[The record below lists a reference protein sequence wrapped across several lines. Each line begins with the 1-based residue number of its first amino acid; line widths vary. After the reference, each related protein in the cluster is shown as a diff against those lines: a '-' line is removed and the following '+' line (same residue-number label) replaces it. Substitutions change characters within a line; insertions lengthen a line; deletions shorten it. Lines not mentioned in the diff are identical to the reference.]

1 MASLRRMDVMKKW
14 FKKHKQMFILIIV
27 VLLVIALGLAP
38 IVSFF
43 M

>member
-1 MASLRRMDVMKKW
+1 MDVMKKW